1 MSRRRLP
8 RVPIGQAM
16 SRPAARTLARPLV
29 TARPPRVLLIAHNH
43 PSLHPGGTEI
53 FAHELF
59 GGLKAAGA
67 ECLFLACT
75 NDTHRAPRPG
85 TGFQTLG
92 RSADEVLLWAGHFD
106 HFHQSQ
112 IDLHGLVPDLS
123 NLLRAFR
130 PDIVHVHH
138 TLLLGV
144 EMLFLIRRV
153 CPDAKIVYTLHDYY
167 PICANDG
174 QMVTPPQGEG
184 GGRSLCMQASPD
196 ACHRCFPARPA
207 DQFLLREKHIKAM
220 FGLVDRFLAPSRFL
234 RDRYVGWGLDPERIE
249 VMANSRPEVVPATA
263 RDISPGMWRDAFAYF
278 GNLNPFKG
286 VTVALDAVARM
297 ARSGLTP
304 SLAIHGGCLY
314 QAPEFRRQ
322 VTEGFEA
329 ARGFATAHGPY
340 RREEMPALM
349 AAADWV
355 VMPSIW
361 WENAP
366 LVIQEAF
373 QHHRPVIVSGIGG
386 MAEAVRDGV
395 DGLHVRPNDPAD
407 LARVM
412 IRAMTEPGL
421 WERLSAGI
429 PAVRPTEEAA
439 SLHLALYGELLTS
452 ASTTTSQGIRTR

>member
-1 MSRRRLP
+1 MTRRRLP
-8 RVPIGQAM
+8 LVAAGQPLPRPPANR
-16 SRPAARTLARPLV
+16 SRPLPRASAD
-29 TARPPRVLLIAHNH
+29 RPPRILLIAHNH

-174 QMVTPPQGEG
+174 QMVTAAD
-184 GGRSLCMQASPD
+184 RALCEKASPD
-196 ACHRCFPARPA
+196 ACHRCFPERPA

-234 RDRYVGWGLDPERIE
+234 RDRYVAWGLDADRIE
-249 VMANSRPEVVPATA
+249 VMGNSRPVVEPAPSRETA
-263 RDISPGMWRDAFAYF
+263 DGGRRDAFAYF

-286 VTVALDAVARM
+286 VTVALEAVASM
-297 ARSGLTP
+297 ARQGLAP
-304 SLAIHGGCLY
+304 SLAVHGGSLY
-314 QAPEFRRQ
+314 QGQEFRGRLSDA
-322 VTEGFEA
+322 FEA
-329 ARGFATAHGPY
+329 ARGLATPRGPY

-355 VMPSIW
+355 VMPSVW

-373 QHHRPVIVSGIGG
+373 QHRRPVICSGIGG

-412 IRAMTEPGL
+412 TRAMTEPGL
-421 WERLSAGI
+421 WERLSANI

-439 SLHLALYGELLTS
+439 LLHLALYGELL
-452 ASTTTSQGIRTR
+452 ASIPATLTQGSR

>member
-1 MSRRRLP
+1 MSRAARRRLP
-8 RVPIGQAM
+8 PLVPPGVTA
-16 SRPAARTLARPLV
+16 PAAASNATPASARA
-29 TARPPRVLLIAHNH
+29 TRVLVIAHNH

-67 ECLFLACT
+67 EALFLACT
-75 NDTHRAPRPG
+75 NDTHRRPRPG

-106 HFHQSQ
+106 QFHQSQ

-123 NLLRAFR
+123 GLLRAFR
-130 PDIVHVHH
+130 PDIVHIHH

-167 PICANDG
+167 LICANDG
-174 QMVTPPQGEG
+174 QMVTTSGQG
-184 GGRSLCMQASPD
+184 LCTGASPD
-196 ACHRCFPARPA
+196 ACNRCFPDRPA

-234 RDRYVGWGLDPERIE
+234 RDRYVAWGLAPERIA
-249 VMANSRPEVVPATA
+249 VMANSRPAVAPVPPRPLA
-263 RDISPGMWRDAFAYF
+263 PGGRRDAFAYF

-286 VTVALDAVARM
+286 VTVALDAAARL
-297 ARSGLTP
+297 ARQGLGPT
-304 SLAIHGGCLY
+304 LAVHGGSHY
-314 QAPEFRRQ
+314 QTDAFRQ
-322 VTEGFEA
+322 KVADGFEA
-329 ARGFATAHGPY
+329 ARGVAVAHGPY

-355 VMPSIW
+355 VMPSVW

-373 QHHRPVIVSGIGG
+373 QHGRPVICSGIGG
-386 MAEAVRDGV
+386 MAEAVRDGI
-395 DGLHVRPNDPAD
+395 DGLHVRPGDAAD

-412 IRAMTEPGL
+412 ARAMTEPGL
-421 WERLSAGI
+421 WERLSANI
-429 PAVRPTEEAA
+429 PAVRSTEEAA
-439 SLHLALYGELLTS
+439 AMHIALYDELMTAARPTDTPALNTGS
-452 ASTTTSQGIRTR
+452 RNR

>member
-1 MSRRRLP
+1 MSRSANRRLP
-8 RVPIGQAM
+8 PLVSA
-16 SRPAARTLARPLV
+16 PAANPAPSAAR
-29 TARPPRVLLIAHNH
+29 APRVLLIAHNH

-53 FAHELF
+53 VAHDLF

-67 ECLFLACT
+67 EALFLACT

-112 IDLHGLVPDLS
+112 IDLHGLVPDLA

-130 PDIVHVHH
+130 PDIVHIHH

-153 CPDAKIVYTLHDYY
+153 CPAAKIVYTLHDYY

-174 QMVTPPQGEG
+174 QMVTAG
-184 GGRSLCMQASPD
+184 GGDGESRALCTGASPD
-196 ACHRCFPARPA
+196 ACHRCFPDRPA

-234 RDRYVGWGLDPERIE
+234 RDRYVAWGLAPERIQ
-249 VMANSRPEVVPATA
+249 VMENSRPAAIPAPPRA
-263 RDISPGMWRDAFAYF
+263 VADGGRRDAFAYF

-286 VTVALDAVARM
+286 VTVALDAAARL
-297 ARSGLTP
+297 ARQGLAP
-304 SLAIHGGCLY
+304 SLAVHGGSLY
-314 QAPEFRRQ
+314 QTDAFRQR
-322 VTEGFEA
+322 VADGFEA
-329 ARGFATAHGPY
+329 ARGVATAHGPY
-340 RREEMPALM
+340 RREEVPSLM

-355 VMPSIW
+355 VVPSVW

-373 QHHRPVIVSGIGG
+373 QHGRPVICSGIGG

-395 DGLHVRPNDPAD
+395 DGLHVRPGDAAD

-412 IRAMTEPGL
+412 TRAMTEPGL
-421 WERLSAGI
+421 WDRLSANI
-429 PAVRPTEEAA
+429 PAVRTTEEAA
-439 SLHLALYGELLTS
+439 AKHVVLYDELMTGGVR
-452 ASTTTSQGIRTR
+452 STAPTLDTGSRNR